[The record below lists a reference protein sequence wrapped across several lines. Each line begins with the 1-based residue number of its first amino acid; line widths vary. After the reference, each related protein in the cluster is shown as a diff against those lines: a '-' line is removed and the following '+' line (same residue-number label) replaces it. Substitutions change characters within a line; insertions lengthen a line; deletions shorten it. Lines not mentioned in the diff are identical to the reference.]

1 MTLQH
6 QLQPPDPILVYDA
19 HFLQS
24 SQFWLDKMGPVLR
37 YFLWNILFYSEWFQ
51 VDEIFH
57 FFIET

>member
-6 QLQPPDPILVYDA
+6 QLQPPDSILVYDA

-24 SQFWLDKMGPVLR
+24 SQFWLDNMGPVLR

-51 VDEIFH
+51 VD
-57 FFIET
+57 